1 MKLKTLK
8 DLQED
13 PSNMRHCNWVV
24 SSLDLKQEAIKWV
37 KNCKVITGFSLEC
50 KDTNLEYKCLGCLRM
65 MKFHNI
71 TEGDLKEK
79 EKRIESPD
87 YPESKEEWEECGWD
101 IDKEEQKF
109 KSEEKGT

>member
-37 KNCKVITGFSLEC
+37 KKFTKQGIHQWE
-50 KDTNLEYKCLGCLRM
+50 
-65 MKFHNI
+65 MKLFKEFHNI
-71 TEGDLKEK
+71 TKEDLKEK
-79 EKRIESPD
+79 ERRIESPD

-101 IDKEEQKF
+101 IDKEEQKL
-109 KSEEKGT
+109 KSEDKEDEIKK

>member
-8 DLQED
+8 DIDVWAGNKERFVAVD
-13 PSNMRHCNWVV
+13 K
-24 SSLDLKQEAIKWV
+24 LKEEAIKWV

-71 TEGDLKEK
+71 TEEELKSED
-79 EKRIESPD
+79 KRR
-87 YPESKEEWEECGWD
+87 EEWEEC
-101 IDKEEQKF
+101 
-109 KSEEKGT
+109 EEKRK